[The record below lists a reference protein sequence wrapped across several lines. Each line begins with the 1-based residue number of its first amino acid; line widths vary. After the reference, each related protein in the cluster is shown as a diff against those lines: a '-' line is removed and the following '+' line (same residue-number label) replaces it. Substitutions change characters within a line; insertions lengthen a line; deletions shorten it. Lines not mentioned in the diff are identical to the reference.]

1 MFVCA
6 NKVTNYSAS
15 ANQGH
20 SIAIRHGMAC
30 LDACP
35 PPSIPALLLVQ
46 NLSSKWITPT
56 GNMWPKP
63 DDVKRHHRWLKG

>member
-1 MFVCA
+1 MCVCA

-15 ANQGH
+15 ANQDH
-20 SIAIRHGMAC
+20 FTAIRHGMA
-30 LDACP
+30 ACP
-35 PPSIPALLLVQ
+35 PPSIPAFLLVQ

-63 DDVKRHHRWLKG
+63 DDVKKCPQWLKG